1 MLAWQPV
8 TTSERPTRN
17 RGRTKKLMDE
27 SLSKL
32 FTLKLS
38 FGLFLKNG
46 CLGEKHPAVWNQMW
60 INSRLLLWPPFETAP
75 SWDLIVLQ
83 NPKPFKIDYPSRL
96 STLWD
101 YVPVIILVIKDL
113 SIKFPSRKTDQSHY
127 WILVLIIVWILL
139 VLFF

>member
-1 MLAWQPV
+1 MIVFWDQP
-8 TTSERPTRN
+8 
-17 RGRTKKLMDE
+17 
-27 SLSKL
+27 L
-32 FTLKLS
+32 FGTV
-38 FGLFLKNG
+38 
-46 CLGEKHPAVWNQMW
+46 CHLGEKHPAVWDQMW
-60 INSRLLLWPPFETAP
+60 INKRLLLQPPFGTAP

-101 YVPVIILVIKDL
+101 YVPVIILVIKVL

-139 VLFF
+139 VLLFYLQDHKGLVLNCSVKMLWKL